1 LIHRTTIL
9 FICLCS
15 LAVPLAAE
23 PIAVR
28 HIQGTFHAFLSIK
41 DLDGH
46 ALAVGDLVQ
55 VSHGTRVTLRLTFHF
70 RDGSLD
76 DETTVFS
83 QRTNFQLISDHHIQR
98 GPSFPKPID
107 VSIDA
112 ASGNITSVTT
122 KDGKSDTKQDHLD
135 LPPDL
140 ANGLIGLYML
150 NLDPAAASTRVSM
163 VAPGDKPR
171 LIHILITLDGAADS
185 QDRAS
190 IGGSRRTVTRY
201 LAKIEIGG
209 IAGAVAPIVGKKPA
223 DMHIWII
230 PGPAPTLVR
239 QEAQLFE
246 GGPVWRIEQLAPVLI
261 TPTPAAKAASPAR

>member
-1 LIHRTTIL
+1 MAHRTTFL
-9 FICLCS
+9 FVCLCA
-15 LAVPLAAE
+15 LAVPLAAD
-23 PIAVR
+23 PIPVR
-28 HIQGTFHAFLSIK
+28 HIQGTLHAFFSLK

-55 VSHGTRVTLRLTFHF
+55 VSHGTRVTQRLTFHF

-76 DETTVFS
+76 DETTVYT
-83 QRTNFQLISDHHIQR
+83 QHTNFQLISDHHIQR

-112 ASGNITSVTT
+112 ASGTITSVTT
-122 KDGKSDTKQDHLD
+122 KDGKPDTKQDHLD

-140 ANGLIGLYML
+140 ANGLTGLYML
-150 NLDPAAASTRVSM
+150 NLDPGAPSTRVSM
-163 VAPGDKPR
+163 IAPGDKPR
-171 LIHILITLDGAADS
+171 LVHILITPDGDS
-185 QDRAS
+185 HHQDRAS
-190 IGGSRRTVTRY
+190 IGGSPRTVTRY

-209 IAGAVAPIVGKKPA
+209 IAGAVAPIVGKQPA
-223 DMHIWII
+223 DMHIWIL

-246 GGPVWRIEQLAPVLI
+246 GGPIWRIEQLAPALI
-261 TPTPAAKAASPAR
+261 TPTPSR